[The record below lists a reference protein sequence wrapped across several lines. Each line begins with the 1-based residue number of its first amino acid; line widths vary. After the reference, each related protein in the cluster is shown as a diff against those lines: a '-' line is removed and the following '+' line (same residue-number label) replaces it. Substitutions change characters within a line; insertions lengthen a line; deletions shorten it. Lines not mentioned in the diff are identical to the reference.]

1 MDSSKERMA
10 RIFIMP
16 SFFSKNQPVEET
28 DGWTN
33 CKVNLVLDT
42 VTEKVPSK
50 TGYTI
55 SMVSYTNH
63 LASTQ

>member
-1 MDSSKERMA
+1 
-10 RIFIMP
+10 MP